1 MNEENFFIMKTIFM
15 PKVFFRKNFT
25 GLIETGICK
34 RASLSISRLAF
45 AIGVYRKI
53 EQDIDTAL
61 FCWST
66 AQLKLLE
73 QKALS

>member
-1 MNEENFFIMKTIFM
+1 MNEENLDIIQINIHAKSI
-15 PKVFFRKNFT
+15 FRKNFT